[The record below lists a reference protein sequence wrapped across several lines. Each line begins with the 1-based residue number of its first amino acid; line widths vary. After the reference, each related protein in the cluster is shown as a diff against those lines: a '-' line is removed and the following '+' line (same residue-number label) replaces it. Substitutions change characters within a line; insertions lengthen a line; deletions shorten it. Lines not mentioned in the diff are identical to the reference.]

1 MGKEFSSCMIK
12 EIGKLLKQLGFSLNI
27 WQSELVILLIF
38 LIQKRLLLVEELPI
52 EEMSFKRSKRRGQ

>member
-52 EEMSFKRSKRRGQ
+52 EEMSF